1 MIRVL
6 LFASLREVVG
16 AGELSLAM
24 PASGSDDLTAG
35 QVFERLAAET
45 PGLARYQLQVGI
57 AVNQKLAS
65 RDTRVA
71 EGDEVAFYPP
81 VSGGAR

>member
-6 LFASLREVVG
+6 LFASLREIVG
-16 AGELSLAM
+16 TGELSVPA
-24 PASGSDDLTAG
+24 PASGSAPITAG
-35 QVFERLAAET
+35 QVFE
-45 PGLARYQLQVGI
+45 GLATGFPDLERYRHRVGI

-65 RDTRVA
+65 RETPVA

-81 VSGGAR
+81 VSGGAQ